1 MKKVKPMI
9 DELLKYNKDFVEKKN
24 YEEFI
29 SGKFPNKKIAI
40 LSCMDTRLTELLPA
54 ALGLKNGDVKM
65 IKNAGAII
73 SSPFGSA
80 MRSLIV
86 AIYDLD
92 VEEILVI
99 GHYDCGMQSL
109 DSDAIIDKMKNR
121 GIDEEKIKLVKYC
134 GIDFDVWLHGFES
147 IEESV
152 KATVNLI
159 VNHPLV
165 PKDIAISGLV
175 MDPLTGKVDRV

>member
-1 MKKVKPMI
+1 MI
-9 DELLKYNKDFVEKKN
+9 EDLLKYNKEFVEKKM
-24 YEEFI
+24 YEEFT
-29 SGKFPNKKIAI
+29 SSKYPNKKIAI

-86 AIYDLD
+86 AVYDLEVD
-92 VEEILVI
+92 EILVI

-109 DSDAIIDKMKNR
+109 DSKAILEKMKSRN
-121 GIDEEKIKLVKYC
+121 ISEEEIKLIKYC
-134 GIDFDVWLHGFES
+134 GVDFDIWLNGFES
-147 IEESV
+147 VEESV
-152 KATVNLI
+152 KATVSII
-159 VNHPLV
+159 VNHPLI
-165 PKDIAISGLV
+165 PKDINVCGLI
-175 MDPLTGKVDRV
+175 MDPATGRVDRV

>member
-1 MKKVKPMI
+1 MI
-9 DELLKYNKDFVEKKN
+9 EDLLKFNKDFVENKE
-24 YEEFI
+24 YEKFI
-29 SGKFPNKKIAI
+29 SSKFPSKKVAI

-86 AIYDLD
+86 AIYNLD
-92 VEEILVI
+92 VDEILVI

-109 DSDAIIDKMKNR
+109 DSKSIISKMENR
-121 GIDEEKIKLVKYC
+121 GISEEKIELIKYC
-134 GIDFDVWLHGFES
+134 GIDFDVWLNGFES
-147 IEESV
+147 VEESV
-152 KATVNLI
+152 KATVTTI
-159 VNHPLV
+159 INHPLI
-165 PKDIAISGLV
+165 PKNVHVYGLI
-175 MDPLTGKVDRV
+175 MDPTTGKIDCI